1 MRILYKLLLSF
12 FAIVLIIGITSFM
25 AVRETHLALRK
36 EIGETVVSMTVQLVR
51 EVDKRI
57 FERIDHFQEFI
68 VSKYLRDMVARSNMD
83 FEKMDNVQGF
93 IDEKDHEWTS
103 VPHGTIAPF
112 MQKLLENDLSDT
124 LRKKMEFYNNEYN
137 YKVYGE
143 VFVTNKFG
151 ANVAQTGKTSD
162 YRQDDEEWWQS
173 AKRDNFH
180 MKDIAYDESSGVHST
195 DIALRIDDEKGS
207 FSGVIKIVLNIEDTF
222 QYMRQSAVFE
232 RYRDVKFILTTK
244 QGKNIYSSRG
254 DKLLVDLSKDDFFT
268 AAKGDMGFFAMSEE
282 KSGQNGD
289 LFAYAR
295 SKGFGWIL
303 FSEYKSDEIFA
314 PLNRLNKRL
323 SVLSIGIFF
332 LSLILSYLIAKTI
345 SGPIERLKIAA
356 QDIGDGKLETKIDVH
371 TKDEVGELASVLGR
385 MTDELKHLA
394 TTDRLT
400 QTSNRVKFD
409 EIIPMEMD
417 RARRYGRLLSISF
430 FDIDDFKKVND
441 TYGHSAG
448 DHVLKTMAD
457 IVKKNIRK
465 STYLFRWGGEEFV
478 IIIPEADVSGA
489 GMLAERIRKT
499 IENYRFEGVG
509 TVTVSFG
516 ITQFKDEDT
525 IDSLLKR
532 ADAAVYLAKTN
543 GRNRIEIS

>member
-12 FAIVLIIGITSFM
+12 FAMVLIIGVTSFIV
-25 AVRETHLALRK
+25 VRASHRALRK
-36 EIGETVVSMTVQLVR
+36 EIGETAVAMTVQIVR
-51 EVDKRI
+51 EMDKRI

-68 VSKYLRDMVARSNMD
+68 VSKYLRDMVARSNRD

-103 VPHGTIAPF
+103 VPRGTITPF
-112 MQKLLENDLSDT
+112 MQKLLENDLSNM
-124 LRKKMEFYNNEYN
+124 LRKKMEFYNDEYN
-137 YKVYGE
+137 YKVYEE

-173 AKRDNFH
+173 GKRDNFY
-180 MKDIAYDESSGVHST
+180 MKDIAYDESAGVHSP

-207 FSGVIKIVLNIEDTF
+207 FIGVIKIVLNIEDTF
-222 QYMRQSAVFE
+222 QYMRQSAVSE

-244 QGKNIYSSRG
+244 QGKNIYSAGGGRFL
-254 DKLLVDLSKDDFFT
+254 KDLSKDGFFM
-268 AAKGDMGFFAMSEE
+268 AAKDDMGFFAMSEE
-282 KSGQNGD
+282 KSGQDGD

-303 FSEYKSDEIFA
+303 FSEYKSEEIFA

-323 SVLSIGIFF
+323 SVLAVGIFF
-332 LSLILSYLIAKTI
+332 LSLILSYLISKTI
-345 SGPIERLKIAA
+345 SRPIERLKIAA
-356 QDIGDGKLETKIDVH
+356 HDIGDGKLETKIDVH
-371 TKDEVGELASVLGR
+371 TKDEIGELASVLGR

-394 TTDRLT
+394 TTDHLT
-400 QTSNRVKFD
+400 QTYNRVKF
-409 EIIPMEMD
+409 EEMISMEMD
-417 RARRYGRLLSISF
+417 RARRYHRFLSVSV
-430 FDIDDFKKVND
+430 FDIDYFKKVND

-478 IIIPEADVSGA
+478 IIIPEADVNGA

-499 IENYRFEGVG
+499 IEDYKFEGVG
-509 TVTVSFG
+509 RVTVSFG

-525 IDSLLKR
+525 VDSLLKR
-532 ADAAVYLAKTN
+532 ADAAVYLSKTN

>member
-12 FAIVLIIGITSFM
+12 FAIVLIIGITSFIV
-25 AVRETHLALRK
+25 VRASHRALRK
-36 EIGETVVSMTVQLVR
+36 EIGETAVAMTVQIVR
-51 EVDKRI
+51 EIDKRI

-68 VSKYLRDMVARSNMD
+68 VSKYLRDIVARSNMD

-93 IDEKDHEWTS
+93 IDDKDHEWTS
-103 VPHGTIAPF
+103 MPRGTITPF
-112 MQKLLENDLSDT
+112 MQELLENDLSDT
-124 LRKKMEFYNNEYN
+124 LRKKIGFYNSEYN

-162 YRQDDEEWWQS
+162 YKQDDEEWWQS
-173 AKRDNFH
+173 AKRDNFY
-180 MKDIAYDESSGVHST
+180 MKDIAYDESAGVHST
-195 DIALRIDDEKGS
+195 DISLKIDDEKGN
-207 FSGVIKIVLNIEDTF
+207 FIGVVKVVLNIEDTF
-222 QYMRQSAVFE
+222 QYMRQSAVSE

-254 DKLLVDLSKDDFFT
+254 DKLLVDYSKDDFFT
-268 AAKGDMGFFAMSEE
+268 AADGDMGFLDL
-282 KSGQNGD
+282 SGGKTGQYGD
-289 LFAYAR
+289 LFSYAR

-303 FSEYKSDEIFA
+303 FSEYKSDELFA

-323 SVLSIGIFF
+323 SVLAVGIFF
-332 LSLILSYLIAKTI
+332 LSLILSYLIARTI
-345 SGPIERLKIAA
+345 SRPIERLKIAA
-356 QDIGDGKLETKIDVH
+356 HDIGDGKLETKIDIH
-371 TKDEVGELASVLGR
+371 TKDEIGELASVLGR

-400 QTSNRVKFD
+400 QTYNRMKFE
-409 EIIPMEMD
+409 EIMPMEMD
-417 RARRYGRLLSISF
+417 RARRYHRLLSVSF

-465 STYLFRWGGEEFV
+465 TTYLFRWGGEEF
-478 IIIPEADVSGA
+478 IIVIPEADINGA
-489 GMLAERIRKT
+489 GILAERIRKA
-499 IENYRFEGVG
+499 IEDYRFEGVG

-516 ITQFKDEDT
+516 ITQFKEEDT
-525 IDSLLKR
+525 ADSLLKR
-532 ADAAVYLAKTN
+532 ADAAVYQAKAN
-543 GRNRIEIS
+543 GRNRIGII

>member
-12 FAIVLIIGITSFM
+12 FAIVLIIGITSFVM
-25 AVRETHLALRK
+25 VRASHRALRT
-36 EIGETVVSMTVQLVR
+36 EIGETAVVMTVQIVS
-51 EVDKRI
+51 EMDKRI

-68 VSKYLRDMVARSNMD
+68 VGKYLRDMVARSNMD

-103 VPHGTIAPF
+103 VPRGTITPF
-112 MQKLLENDLSDT
+112 MQKLLENDLSDM
-124 LRKKMEFYNNEYN
+124 LRKKMEFYNDEYN

-143 VFVTNKFG
+143 VFLTNKFG

-173 AKRDNFH
+173 AKTNNFY

-207 FSGVIKIVLNIEDTF
+207 FIGVIKIVLNIEDTF
-222 QYMRQSAVFE
+222 QYMRQSAVSE

-244 QGKNIYSSRG
+244 QGENIYSSRG
-254 DKLLVDLSKDDFFT
+254 GRFLKDLSKDGFFM
-268 AAKGDMGFFAMSEE
+268 AAKDDMGFFIMSEE
-282 KSGQNGD
+282 KSEQNGD

-303 FSEYKSDEIFA
+303 FSEYKSDELFA
-314 PLNRLNKRL
+314 PLHRLNKRL
-323 SVLSIGIFF
+323 SVLAIGIFF

-345 SGPIERLKIAA
+345 SRPIERLKIAA
-356 QDIGDGKLETKIDVH
+356 HDIGDGKLETKIDIH
-371 TKDEVGELASVLGR
+371 TKDEIGELASVLGR

-400 QTSNRVKFD
+400 QTSNRVKFE
-409 EIIPMEMD
+409 EIISMEMD

-430 FDIDDFKKVND
+430 FDIDFFKKVND

-465 STYLFRWGGEEFV
+465 TTYLFRWGGEEFV
-478 IIIPEADVSGA
+478 FVIPEADASGA
-489 GMLAERIRKT
+489 GLLAERIRKA
-499 IENYRFEGVG
+499 IEEYTFEGVG
-509 TVTVSFG
+509 RVTVSFG

-525 IDSLLKR
+525 VDSLLKR
-532 ADAAVYLAKTN
+532 ADAALYQAKAN

>member
-1 MRILYKLLLSF
+1 
-12 FAIVLIIGITSFM
+12 M

-68 VSKYLRDMVARSNMD
+68 VSKYLRAMVARSNMD

-103 VPHGTIAPF
+103 IPRGTITPF
-112 MQKLLENDLSDT
+112 MQKLLENDLSDM

-137 YKVYGE
+137 YKVYGA

-162 YRQDDEEWWQS
+162 YKQDDEEWWQS
-173 AKRDNFH
+173 AKRDNFY

-222 QYMRQSAVFE
+222 QYMRQSAVSE

-254 DKLLVDLSKDDFFT
+254 DKLLVDYSKDDFFT
-268 AAKGDMGFFAMSEE
+268 AADGDMGFLDL
-282 KSGQNGD
+282 SGGKTGQYGD
-289 LFAYAR
+289 LFSYAR

-323 SVLSIGIFF
+323 SVLAVGIFF
-332 LSLILSYLIAKTI
+332 LSLILSYLIARTI
-345 SGPIERLKIAA
+345 SRPIERLKIAA
-356 QDIGDGKLETKIDVH
+356 HDIGDGKLETKIDIH
-371 TKDEVGELASVLGR
+371 TKDEIGELASVLGR

-400 QTSNRVKFD
+400 QTYNRMKFE
-409 EIIPMEMD
+409 EIMPMEMD
-417 RARRYGRLLSISF
+417 RARRYHRLLSVSF

-465 STYLFRWGGEEFV
+465 TTYLFRWGGEEF
-478 IIIPEADVSGA
+478 IIVIPEADINGA
-489 GMLAERIRKT
+489 GILAERIRKAL
-499 IENYRFEGVG
+499 EDYRFEGVG

-525 IDSLLKR
+525 ADSLLKR
-532 ADAAVYLAKTN
+532 ADAAVYQAKAK